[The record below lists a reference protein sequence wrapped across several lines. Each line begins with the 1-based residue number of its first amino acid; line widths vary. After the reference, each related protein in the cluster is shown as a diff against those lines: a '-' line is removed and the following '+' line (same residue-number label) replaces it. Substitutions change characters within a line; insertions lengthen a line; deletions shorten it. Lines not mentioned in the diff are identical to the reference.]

1 VSSDQIIGRFGK
13 NLSAFLDIF
22 FDIWGMAKPRN
33 SKIARTSR
41 LLAALVLILALQAAC
56 ANRGERADTSASSH
70 PVAAMLDTVRNME
83 STPDSADRRWMEI
96 LADIL
101 VLDEK
106 EQRQLLESGFAPLA
120 TILADSGTPGV
131 REDARRILTGQHGT
145 RQNALLSRADV
156 LARHDQ
162 HFSAALWYAT
172 AGLGANDEST
182 RRICLALVLA
192 HAKNQKD
199 PLLNAF
205 LSRFIRRLAR

>member
-1 VSSDQIIGRFGK
+1 
-13 NLSAFLDIF
+13 
-22 FDIWGMAKPRN
+22 MAKPRN
-33 SKIARTSR
+33 SKIARASR
-41 LLAALVLILALQAAC
+41 LLAALVLTLALQTAC
-56 ANRGERADTSASSH
+56 ANHGERADTSASSH
-70 PVAAMLDTVRNME
+70 PVAAILDTVRDTE
-83 STPDSADRRWMEI
+83 RTPDNADRRWMEI

-120 TILADSGTPGV
+120 TILADAGTPGI
-131 REDARRILTGQHGT
+131 REDARRILTGQSDT
-145 RQNALLSRADV
+145 RQNALLARADI

-172 AGLGANDEST
+172 AGLGGNDERT

-192 HAKNQKD
+192 HAKNQTD

-205 LSRFIRRLAR
+205 LSRFIRLLAR